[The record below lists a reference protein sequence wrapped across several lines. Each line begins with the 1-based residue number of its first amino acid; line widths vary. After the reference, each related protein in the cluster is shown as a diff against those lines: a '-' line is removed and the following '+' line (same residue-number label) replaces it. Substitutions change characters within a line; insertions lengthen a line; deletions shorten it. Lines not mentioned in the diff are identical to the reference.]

1 MAKETLLQRISRA
14 TGVGPSRASPPY
26 PRKTGTFN
34 CRCPVKTIDI
44 YHCPRLEGGCSRVA
58 GLGGVLQWAGLNP
71 QTRDDLP
78 IESLGACQTCAA
90 LYRKDYQLFAP
101 GHDRI
106 LRVVRF
112 NGAAQRRPPCGVATA
127 IEQAGFSFPRLVH
140 DALSGTRGTSPRAW
154 IVVHRTPVP
163 QLRSVRSSGSL

>member
-1 MAKETLLQRISRA
+1 MRRRPYSKEFLARPGSAPAVR
-14 TGVGPSRASPPY
+14 PPPY

-44 YHCPRLEGGCSRVA
+44 HHFPRLASGCSLVA

-90 LYRKDYQLFAP
+90 LCRKDYQLFAP
-101 GHDRI
+101 EHDRY
-106 LRVVRF
+106 RSVVHF
-112 NGAAQRRPPCGVATA
+112 DGATQRQPPWGVAAA